1 MRRVL
6 YMKCPLCGADTRT
19 IETRDTRRRRECF
32 NEHRFTT
39 TELVIRI
46 DTVKMPRG
54 RPKGAR
60 TEFQKIEPS

>member
-1 MRRVL
+1 
-6 YMKCPLCGADTRT
+6 MKCPLCKAASEVL
-19 IETRDTRRRRECF
+19 ETRGGTRRRQCF

-60 TEFQKIEPS
+60 TKFQKIEPS